1 MRVIY
6 KLDNEICLVEAK
18 TIVYNTIFKTL
29 QVFHEKTLY
38 FEMDENTAN
47 CLIYATMESGFL
59 DLSSYLPQSAL
70 YTEEEKAIIDGIEL
84 ALDNG
89 FDVSNEDI
97 LKYELLVK
105 RRIS

>member
-47 CLIYATMESGFL
+47 CLIHATMESGFL
-59 DLSSYLPQSAL
+59 DLSSYLPQSVL
-70 YTEEEKAIIDGIEL
+70 YTEEENIIDGVEF

-89 FDVSNEDI
+89 LDVSNENM